1 MAASSK
7 KPVASDQ
14 TLGSDARGFSFALEE
29 IAGRLELRALHR
41 PDYGSIHADWSSAEQ
56 RRRILAGRKQ
66 LLARAAGLQKHPAPL
81 LLDATAGLGRDG
93 FTLAWLGARVTMLE
107 RHPQIA
113 ALVQDAH
120 RRALADPQLAPVAA
134 GIAIHTGDAAMLMA
148 QQAWDVIYLDPMY
161 PHNSKSALPQK
172 EMQIFRDLTGGDPD
186 ADALLA
192 PALAAARRRV
202 VVKRPSKAPWLCGQR
217 PSLSFE
223 GSQARFDVYLI
234 HGTQAG

>member
-7 KPVASDQ
+7 EPAVTDQ
-14 TLGSDARGFSFALEE
+14 ALGSDAQGFSFALQEG
-29 IAGRLELRALHR
+29 AGRLELRALHR
-41 PDYGSIHADWSSAEQ
+41 PDYGSICADWSSTEQ
-56 RRRILAGRKQ
+56 RRRISAGRKQ
-66 LLARAAGLQKHPAPL
+66 LLARATGLQRHPAL
-81 LLDATAGLGRDG
+81 SLLDATAGLGRDG

-113 ALVQDAH
+113 ALLRDAH
-120 RRALADPQLAPVAA
+120 RRALADPRLAAVAA
-134 GIAIHTGDAAMLMA
+134 GIEVRAGNAESLMA

-161 PHNSKSALPQK
+161 PHSNKSALPQK

-186 ADALLA
+186 ADALLS

-202 VVKRPSKAPWLCGQR
+202 VVKRPARAPWLAGR
-217 PSLSFE
+217 PPSLSFE

-234 HGTQAG
+234 HGTQDG

>member
-7 KPVASDQ
+7 EPAVSDQ
-14 TLGSDARGFSFALEE
+14 ALGSDARGFSFALQES
-29 IAGRLELRALHR
+29 AGRLELRALHR
-41 PDYGSIHADWSSAEQ
+41 PDYGSIRADWSSTEQ
-56 RRRILAGRKQ
+56 HRRISAGRKQ
-66 LLARAAGLQKHPAPL
+66 LLARATGLQKHPAPL

-113 ALVQDAH
+113 ALLQDAH
-120 RRALADPQLAPVAA
+120 RRALADPRLAAVAA
-134 GIAIHTGDAAMLMA
+134 GIEVRTGDAASLMA
-148 QQAWDVIYLDPMY
+148 RQPWDVIYLDPMY
-161 PHNSKSALPQK
+161 PHSNKSALPQK

-186 ADALLA
+186 ADALLS

-202 VVKRPSKAPWLCGQR
+202 VVKRPARAPWLAGR
-217 PSLSFE
+217 SPSLSFE

-234 HGTQAG
+234 HGTQDG